1 MWFSKRG
8 RARKAVREMMVLEAG
23 GMIGGRPVQ
32 YRGHRYTLSYMV
44 ERKKVPN
51 KKNRAQSRKKNN
63 DKKNK
68 I

>member
-1 MWFSKRG
+1 
-8 RARKAVREMMVLEAG
+8 MMVLEAG
-23 GMIGGRPVQ
+23 GMIVGRPVQ

-44 ERKKVPN
+44 EKKKVPN
-51 KKNRAQSRKKNN
+51 KKKQSTEQKKNN